1 MHGFSF
7 DIESDGLYLQS
18 SKIWYMRLTS
28 FEDGRSL
35 SIKPFEIGKE
45 KAKAEFISW
54 LNSFDDGC
62 IISFHHGL
70 GFDLWALWKLLG
82 IVPRVGKEGKDWLNG
97 KHVQY
102 IDTYVLSMYL
112 NPDLPKHSLE
122 YLASGSEDEKMDY
135 RGALVEAGVMKG
147 NEEKG
152 FEFSFWDPLMAD
164 YCDDDVAAQ
173 IGVLKKLWKQAQERY
188 KDKWIHP
195 SFRQIQKDYWLY
207 SAQAF
212 SGVRF
217 NKEKA
222 QALLEKIDEE
232 MAKLK
237 QEVEPLLPSR
247 PLKTAEKSF
256 YKIPAKPFTKSGEF
270 SANMLKW
277 LEKHSAKVIDGNIHA
292 YGLVTPLVANEIL
305 PVQLPMEIEDGVEL
319 KDWFIEQGWKP
330 SDDHWNFK
338 KDPLTGKPERD
349 ERGKMTKTTPKI
361 QHQGQIC
368 PNLLKLEGEIPKKVV
383 KFLSYRNRKGV
394 VEGWLSNWRI
404 EFDGRLSAEI
414 SGYAPTSRVKHKT
427 VCNVPKADIKVLLGA
442 EMRDLFYVDEGNWY
456 CGIDAAALENRTLS
470 HHTFKYDNGKFADLN
485 LNGDVHCFS
494 EDTEILTKDGWK
506 VFSEVTKESFVAQWE
521 EDGTISFVHPS
532 DVIWEDYNGEMVSFN
547 SRTVN
552 MLVTPNHRV
561 PMINIGKKSKSLVVE
576 KAVDV
581 SEKNSNR
588 RFPCSGYTNEHG
600 ISLSDDEIRMVV
612 ATQADGYLAKDC
624 SQISFCFVKQ
634 RKVERMREI
643 LDRLSIKYSYTTY
656 FRKGRDEHKF
666 YINSGEFTTKIRD
679 WLNPNKSFS
688 HLFLGMSSRQ
698 CTVFIEEIPL
708 WDGTITK
715 DGNILLDTT
724 CKESRD
730 IVEAIAVISGMA
742 ASSNSYHKT
751 GTYRDGGVTI
761 HRVYIS
767 SKLKKS
773 VVAVQG
779 VKKDIVNYSGKVGC
793 VTVPSSFIVVRRGGR
808 VVISG
813 NSHNCFAFFPHL
825 AKEFDPENPENKE
838 NPKFKPWRAKAKT
851 GAYLLAFGGGAAKLS
866 SSLGLSKKD
875 GQEAYDNY
883 WKFNEGLGKLKDAV
897 EKYYKTTGQ
906 NKWIP
911 AIDGRIVS
919 VRGANVLI
927 SCLGQGSGAIAIS
940 YACCLMDTWLGELH
954 IDDLGRPFYLYKG
967 KKVKRVSAIHRN
979 VVA

>member
-54 LNSFDDGC
+54 LNSFEDGC
-62 IISFHHGL
+62 IVSFHNGL

-102 IDTYVLSMYL
+102 VDTYVLSMYL

-135 RGALVEAGVMKG
+135 RGALVAEGVMKG
-147 NEEKG
+147 NEERG
-152 FEFSFWDPLMAD
+152 FEFSFWNPIMAD

-188 KDKWIHP
+188 KDKWVHP

-277 LEKHSAKVIDGNIHA
+277 LEKHSAEVIDGNIHA

-349 ERGKMTKTTPKI
+349 ERGKMIKTTPKI

-414 SGYAPTSRVKHKT
+414 SGYTPTSRAKHKT
-427 VCNVPKADIKVLLGA
+427 VCNCPKADIKVLLGA
-442 EMRDLFYVDEGNWY
+442 EMRDLFYVDDGNWY

-485 LNGDVHCFS
+485 LNGDVH
-494 EDTEILTKDGWK
+494 
-506 VFSEVTKESFVAQWE
+506 
-521 EDGTISFVHPS
+521 
-532 DVIWEDYNGEMVSFN
+532 
-547 SRTVN
+547 
-552 MLVTPNHRV
+552 
-561 PMINIGKKSKSLVVE
+561 
-576 KAVDV
+576 
-581 SEKNSNR
+581 
-588 RFPCSGYTNEHG
+588 
-600 ISLSDDEIRMVV
+600 
-612 ATQADGYLAKDC
+612 
-624 SQISFCFVKQ
+624 
-634 RKVERMREI
+634 
-643 LDRLSIKYSYTTY
+643 
-656 FRKGRDEHKF
+656 
-666 YINSGEFTTKIRD
+666 
-679 WLNPNKSFS
+679 
-688 HLFLGMSSRQ
+688 
-698 CTVFIEEIPL
+698 
-708 WDGTITK
+708 
-715 DGNILLDTT
+715 
-724 CKESRD
+724 
-730 IVEAIAVISGMA
+730 
-742 ASSNSYHKT
+742 
-751 GTYRDGGVTI
+751 
-761 HRVYIS
+761 
-767 SKLKKS
+767 
-773 VVAVQG
+773 
-779 VKKDIVNYSGKVGC
+779 
-793 VTVPSSFIVVRRGGR
+793 
-808 VVISG
+808 
-813 NSHNCFAFFPHL
+813 SHNCFAFFPHL